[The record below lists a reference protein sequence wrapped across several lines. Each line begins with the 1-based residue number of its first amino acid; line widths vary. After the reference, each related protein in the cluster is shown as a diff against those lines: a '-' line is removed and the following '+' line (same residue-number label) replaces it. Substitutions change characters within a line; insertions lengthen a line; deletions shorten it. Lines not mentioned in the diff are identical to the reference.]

1 MKEITRIHI
10 AKMSYDVEIEAKKE
24 LEAYLKAL
32 ETSSGDTDIMND
44 IEIRITEILA
54 ERGVQKNG
62 VVTEDDVA
70 ALRKQLGE
78 PREFMTDGDASSDE
92 EEAEDVSS
100 ESGRKL
106 FRDTDH
112 GVLGGVLAGIAAF
125 TKVDI
130 IWVRLI
136 FIVIALASFGTALL
150 VYVVLWL
157 AVPPARTAA
166 DKLQMSGRPVTV
178 SAIRALNEN
187 EAGKPAKT
195 NSNGQRVALSLLGVI
210 FSFGALIAAGV
221 ITAALAA
228 VVFAGRW
235 QEIEGMA
242 GTDFFKAAFTLG
254 IASGVLF
261 IALMVLSAYASFARK
276 LTKRVAISGAAIIVI
291 GLVLFTVGLGLARYG
306 GEQNRQQIKENTQ
319 EAVLT
324 LPANARSSAALSV
337 TAPGMTVEYIVDETR
352 APRASTQL
360 FAYAGHAL
368 PKVTAAMKDG
378 TLLVIAA
385 ETSDESPCTHVWCVG
400 NEQKVT
406 VYGPAL
412 KNLTAGEDTTLRYQ
426 SGKQRNLMVDAKEN
440 ASVEVTG
447 GTIEG
452 FSITAA
458 KDSSVIAAGATVQN
472 VTSHLGASA
481 QLELGTVK
489 SLAITDDN
497 SCPSNDR
504 EARVSVSDVTSGD
517 MMFNGEKQPVKTID
531 SGCTEIDIEREDY
544 SDRR

>member
-10 AKMSYDVEIEAKKE
+10 AKMSYDIEIEAKKE

-62 VVTEDDVA
+62 VVTKDDVA

-78 PREFMTDGDASSDE
+78 PREFMTDDGTSSGKE
-92 EEAEDVSS
+92 EIEDVSS

-125 TKVDI
+125 TKVDT

-187 EAGKPAKT
+187 EAGRPAKS
-195 NSNGQRVALSLLGVI
+195 NSNGQRVALSLLGVL
-210 FSFGALIAAGV
+210 FALGALVAAGV
-221 ITAALAA
+221 VTAALAA

-242 GTDFFKAAFTLG
+242 GTDFFKAAFALG

-261 IALMVLSAYASFARK
+261 IALMVLSAYASFVRK
-276 LTKRVAISGAAIIVI
+276 LTKRVAISGTAIIVL
-291 GLVLFTVGLGLARYG
+291 GLVSFTVGLGLARYG
-306 GEQNRQQIKENTQ
+306 SEQNQQQIKENTQ
-319 EAVLT
+319 EATLA

-352 APRASTQL
+352 PPRASTRL

-368 PKVTAAMKDG
+368 PKVAATTKDG
-378 TLLVIAA
+378 TLVITA
-385 ETSDESPCTHVWCVG
+385 ETSEELPCAHVWCVG
-400 NEQKVT
+400 NEQRVT

-412 KNLTAGEDTTLRYQ
+412 KNLTASEGTTLRYQ
-426 SGKQRNLMVDAKEN
+426 SGSQRNLTIGAKKN

-447 GTIEG
+447 GTIE
-452 FSITAA
+452 SISIAAA
-458 KDSSVIAAGATVQN
+458 KDSSVITAGATVQN

-504 EARVSVSDVTSGD
+504 EARVSVSDVTSGN
-517 MMFNGEKQPVKTID
+517 MTFNGEKQPVKTID